1 MAGVFAAAVPP
12 AHVEALR
19 ERWRIAF
26 TAAEEALD
34 ANVETLPDAE
44 IGAWRAKLKVE
55 RDETS
60 ALLRALAHDRQA
72 GFVPQP
78 FVTRAQARRLVHL
91 PDGVEAC
98 VFNLDGVLVGSAAVH
113 AAAWQQALDAL
124 LVKRRATG
132 VPDPQPFRLPQDYV
146 ELVHGRPRLEGVRTF
161 LASRGITLPEGAA
174 DDPPDAETVHGVAN
188 HKQAILERML
198 HEHHI
203 DAYEGARAYLELLH
217 DAGIRAAVVSASQH
231 AVDLLQQTELAD
243 LVDARVDADVIADEH
258 LAARPAPDRDVAAC
272 HKLGV
277 EPDHAA
283 VFETESAGI
292 AAGRAGGFRLVAL
305 VRHPDFLARAAPN
318 AKPDPDVVVA
328 DLSDLLQR

>member
-1 MAGVFAAAVPP
+1 MELPP

-19 ERWRIAF
+19 ERWRTAF
-26 TAAEEALD
+26 AAAEDALD
-34 ANVETLPDAE
+34 ANVETLPAAE
-44 IGAWRAKLKVE
+44 IGAWRDRLKVE
-55 RDETS
+55 REETS

-78 FVTRAQARRLVHL
+78 LVTRRQARLLVHL
-91 PDGVEAC
+91 PDEIEVC

-113 AAAWQQALDAL
+113 AAAWQQAFDAL
-124 LVKRRATG
+124 LTRRRGTG
-132 VPDPQPFRLPQDYV
+132 IPDPQPFRVTRDYV
-146 ELVHGRPRLEGVRTF
+146 EHVHGRPRLEGVRTF
-161 LASRGITLPEGAA
+161 LSSRGITLPEGAD
-174 DDPPDAETVHGVAN
+174 DDPPEAETVHGVAN
-188 HKQAILERML
+188 HKHAILERIL
-198 HEHHI
+198 HEHRI

-217 DAGIRAAVVSASQH
+217 DAGIRAAVVSASEH
-231 AVDLLQQTELAD
+231 AVDLLQQTELD
-243 LVDARVDADVIADEH
+243 ELVDARVDADTIAAEH

-283 VFETESAGI
+283 VFETEPAGV

-328 DLSDLLQR
+328 DLSDLLQQ